1 LSLIERTRRR
11 VANGRRAALRSRRT
25 LGRDE
30 TSCYFNELIETVNEK
45 KLTAKWRA
53 AEHDCSKRRESSV
66 DLL

>member
-1 LSLIERTRRR
+1 VHQAKCSEWPAHCDR
-11 VANGRRAALRSRRT
+11 GET
-25 LGRDE
+25 LGRDG

-53 AEHDCSKRRESSV
+53 SEHDCSMRRESSM